1 MNLTTRLAHSQTVR
15 LARENTAKRKPSRKS
30 NESGS
35 HARHT
40 LRLTVARA
48 GSVCVRVGA
57 RSAMDFF
64 KSVSARV
71 GDVAKNVGDLLLD
84 SDSESEA
91 DERSERTRRGGDDAD
106 RGEGSGPGGRRSRA
120 GGDGVAERG
129 AGGASDSEGSEED
142 DGPLISEDV
151 WNTLRAAKD
160 RVARAAKTTVASV
173 SRDVAAAAE
182 TVRRDLGDL
191 SNLPGESTNEGP
203 VVFVGDAASE
213 YAAGGAG
220 GLGVSVESDD
230 DDDDGSDGD
239 GSLDPDVAETFERT
253 AEALENVGE
262 KVERFGAAVFQNAG
276 RLFDKIVDTFEE
288 GDEDRGEGAAAPP
301 GSYGVRARPKLVD
314 TTRVSGDSSSSLR
327 HRSPNTAAE
336 TPDSVF
342 DKKVAA
348 MQRDSS
354 TYCDEPAESE
364 AFATFA
370 KTFNASSDDVK
381 KKIHALLSTN
391 SFMKTM
397 SGRIVPAVVE
407 HDVFWSRY
415 FFRLRTLER
424 ERDGWEE
431 PLATKTLLE
440 PSGMKERP
448 AGTAAGAE
456 IKSGEKNAPGASA
469 DSTPFSD
476 SPERTSPE
484 TKVVGEDASGE
495 EEGEDARGEEE
506 EEEVKDEEEGT
517 LPASGKT
524 ETDTPSTEIV
534 HERVVVAGD
543 ETSDVGVASAPGHRR
558 VVSLATDDGT
568 VASDD
573 SLGKD
578 WTRVRDVESP
588 SSGRDEAVEAD
599 VRGAVHAAAD
609 EDEDDE
615 KIDAGGSADSTEA
628 AASPKHPAESSLSVA
643 KPPPEAKDTPGAEDD
658 SDLDEDWGMDSD

>member
-1 MNLTTRLAHSQTVR
+1 
-15 LARENTAKRKPSRKS
+15 
-30 NESGS
+30 
-35 HARHT
+35 
-40 LRLTVARA
+40 
-48 GSVCVRVGA
+48 
-57 RSAMDFF
+57 MDFF

-191 SNLPGESTNEGP
+191 SNLPGESTNERP

-230 DDDDGSDGD
+230 DDDDDDAGSDGD

-288 GDEDRGEGAAAPP
+288 DDEDRGQGAAAPP

-327 HRSPNTAAE
+327 HRSPNTAAD

-342 DKKVAA
+342 EKKVAA

-370 KTFNASSDDVK
+370 KTFDASSDDVK
-381 KKIHALLSTN
+381 KKIDQLLSTN

-431 PLATKTLLE
+431 PLPTNDLLE
-440 PSGMKERP
+440 LSGVKEPP

-456 IKSGEKNAPGASA
+456 KKSGEENAPDASA

-476 SPERTSPE
+476 SPERTSLE
-484 TKVVGEDASGE
+484 TKVVGEGAEGAAVE

-506 EEEVKDEEEGT
+506 EEEEEDEEEGT

-524 ETDTPSTEIV
+524 ETDTLSTEIV

-543 ETSDVGVASAPGHRR
+543 ETSDDGVASAPGHRR

-615 KIDAGGSADSTEA
+615 KIDAGGSAESTDA
-628 AASPKHPAESSLSVA
+628 AAESEKRTAESSLSVA
-643 KPPPEAKDTPGAEDD
+643 KPPPEAKDTPGVLED

>member
-1 MNLTTRLAHSQTVR
+1 
-15 LARENTAKRKPSRKS
+15 
-30 NESGS
+30 
-35 HARHT
+35 
-40 LRLTVARA
+40 
-48 GSVCVRVGA
+48 
-57 RSAMDFF
+57 MDFF

-106 RGEGSGPGGRRSRA
+106 RGEGSGSGGRRSRA
-120 GGDGVAERG
+120 RGDGVADG
-129 AGGASDSEGSEED
+129 DASDPGASDSEGFEED

-191 SNLPGESTNEGP
+191 SNLPGESTNHSAP

-220 GLGVSVESDD
+220 GLGVSVESDVD
-230 DDDDGSDGD
+230 DDDNDGGSDGD

-288 GDEDRGEGAAAPP
+288 EDDDRGDGDADLRR
-301 GSYGVRARPKLVD
+301 SRGVPSRPNLASS
-314 TTRVSGDSSSSLR
+314 TTRRSDSSSSLR
-327 HRSPNTAAE
+327 HRPPRTAD
-336 TPDSVF
+336 TPDQVF
-342 DKKVAA
+342 EKRVAA

-354 TYCDEPAESE
+354 TYCDEPADAS

-370 KTFNASSDDVK
+370 KTFDASSDDTK
-381 KKIHALLSTN
+381 KQIDQLLATN
-391 SFMKTM
+391 SFMKVM

-415 FFRLRTLER
+415 FFRLRALER

-431 PLATKTLLE
+431 PLPTNDAE
-440 PSGMKERP
+440 PSGMEETP
-448 AGTAAGAE
+448 AGTAADA
-456 IKSGEKNAPGASA
+456 KRGENDAPDASA
-469 DSTPFSD
+469 SPGFADSAPSSD
-476 SPERTSPE
+476 SPGRTSPE
-484 TKVVGEDASGE
+484 EQVVGEGDADE
-495 EEGEDARGEEE
+495 EEEEDARIGEEE
-506 EEEVKDEEEGT
+506 EEEDEEEEEEGT
-517 LPASGKT
+517 LPRGKT
-524 ETDTPSTEIV
+524 ETNTLAVEIV
-534 HERVVVAGD
+534 RERVVVAGD
-543 ETSDVGVASAPGHRR
+543 GDDDGASAPGHRR

-588 SSGRDEAVEAD
+588 SSSGLDLGEAD
-599 VRGAVHAAAD
+599 DARRGAAED
-609 EDEDDE
+609 EDEAAAEDAAEDE
-615 KIDAGGSADSTEA
+615 AEDAALVAGGSEDSTDA
-628 AASPKHPAESSLSVA
+628 AAKNVSSRKRSAESSLSVA
-643 KPPPEAKDTPGAEDD
+643 KPPPDPEKAKDTPVAEED

>member
-1 MNLTTRLAHSQTVR
+1 
-15 LARENTAKRKPSRKS
+15 
-30 NESGS
+30 
-35 HARHT
+35 
-40 LRLTVARA
+40 
-48 GSVCVRVGA
+48 
-57 RSAMDFF
+57 MDFF

-160 RVARAAKTTVASV
+160 RVAQAAKTTVASV

-191 SNLPGESTNEGP
+191 SNLPGESANEGP

-230 DDDDGSDGD
+230 DDDDDDDDAGSDGD

-288 GDEDRGEGAAAPP
+288 DDEDRGQGAAAPP

-327 HRSPNTAAE
+327 HRSPNTAAD

-370 KTFNASSDDVK
+370 KTFDASSDDVK
-381 KKIHALLSTN
+381 KQIDQLLSTN

-431 PLATKTLLE
+431 PLATKTLVE
-440 PSGMKERP
+440 PSGMEEPP

-456 IKSGEKNAPGASA
+456 SGDAPDASASPGANP

-484 TKVVGEDASGE
+484 TKVVGEGAEGARAKKRERTHAEKRKKRKKRMKRME
-495 EEGEDARGEEE
+495 ET
-506 EEEVKDEEEGT
+506 GT
-517 LPASGKT
+517 NCTL
-524 ETDTPSTEIV
+524 STEIV

-543 ETSDVGVASAPGHRR
+543 ETSDDGVAGEAPGHRR

-599 VRGAVHAAAD
+599 VRGAVHANAD

-615 KIDAGGSADSTEA
+615 KIDAGGSAESTDA
-628 AASPKHPAESSLSVA
+628 AAESEKRTAESSLSVA
-643 KPPPEAKDTPGAEDD
+643 QPPPEAKDTPGVLED

>member
-1 MNLTTRLAHSQTVR
+1 
-15 LARENTAKRKPSRKS
+15 
-30 NESGS
+30 
-35 HARHT
+35 
-40 LRLTVARA
+40 
-48 GSVCVRVGA
+48 
-57 RSAMDFF
+57 MDFF

-106 RGEGSGPGGRRSRA
+106 RGEGSGSGGRRSRA
-120 GGDGVAERG
+120 RGDGVAEGG
-129 AGGASDSEGSEED
+129 AATFGASDSEGSEED

-191 SNLPGESTNEGP
+191 SNLPGESTNHSAP

-220 GLGVSVESDD
+220 GLGVSVESDVD
-230 DDDDGSDGD
+230 DDDNDGGSDGD

-288 GDEDRGEGAAAPP
+288 DDDDRGDGDAD
-301 GSYGVRARPKLVD
+301 SRRSRGVPSRPNLASSRPNLASS
-314 TTRVSGDSSSSLR
+314 TTRRSDSSSSLR
-327 HRSPNTAAE
+327 HRPPRTAD
-336 TPDSVF
+336 TPDQVF
-342 DKKVAA
+342 EKRVAA

-354 TYCDEPAESE
+354 TYCDEPADAS

-370 KTFNASSDDVK
+370 KTFDASSDDTK
-381 KKIHALLSTN
+381 KQIDQLLATN
-391 SFMKTM
+391 SFMKVM

-415 FFRLRTLER
+415 FFRLRALER

-431 PLATKTLLE
+431 PLPTNDAE
-440 PSGMKERP
+440 PSGMEETP
-448 AGTAAGAE
+448 AGTAADA
-456 IKSGEKNAPGASA
+456 KRGENDAPDASA
-469 DSTPFSD
+469 SPGFADSAPSSD
-476 SPERTSPE
+476 SPGRTSPE
-484 TKVVGEDASGE
+484 EQVVGEGDADE
-495 EEGEDARGEEE
+495 EEEEDARIGEEE
-506 EEEVKDEEEGT
+506 EEDEEEEEEGT
-517 LPASGKT
+517 LPRGKT
-524 ETDTPSTEIV
+524 ETNTLAVEIV
-534 HERVVVAGD
+534 RERVVVAGD
-543 ETSDVGVASAPGHRR
+543 GDDDGGSAPGHRR

-588 SSGRDEAVEAD
+588 SSSGLDLGEAD
-599 VRGAVHAAAD
+599 RKIAAA
-609 EDEDDE
+609 EGEAEGEAKDDALV
-615 KIDAGGSADSTEA
+615 AGGSEASTDA
-628 AASPKHPAESSLSVA
+628 AAKKFSSRSKRSAESSLSVA
-643 KPPPEAKDTPGAEDD
+643 KPPDPEKAKDTPGAEED

>member
-1 MNLTTRLAHSQTVR
+1 
-15 LARENTAKRKPSRKS
+15 
-30 NESGS
+30 
-35 HARHT
+35 
-40 LRLTVARA
+40 
-48 GSVCVRVGA
+48 
-57 RSAMDFF
+57 MDFF

-160 RVARAAKTTVASV
+160 RVAQAAKTTVASV

-230 DDDDGSDGD
+230 DDAGSDGD

-288 GDEDRGEGAAAPP
+288 DDEDRGQGAAAPP
-301 GSYGVRARPKLVD
+301 GSYGVPLSDRNSLTRREFPEILPLRFGTDRPTRRRTLPTRFSTRKSPRCRGTRRRTATNPRSRRLSRRSRRRSTRRA
-314 TTRVSGDSSSSLR
+314 TTL
-327 HRSPNTAAE
+327 
-336 TPDSVF
+336 
-342 DKKVAA
+342 KK
-348 MQRDSS
+348 RL
-354 TYCDEPAESE
+354 TNFCR
-364 AFATFA
+364 
-370 KTFNASSDDVK
+370 
-381 KKIHALLSTN
+381 TN

-397 SGRIVPAVVE
+397 SSRIVPAVVE

-440 PSGMKERP
+440 PSGMEERP

-456 IKSGEKNAPGASA
+456 SGEENAPDASA

-484 TKVVGEDASGE
+484 TKVVGEGASGE

-506 EEEVKDEEEGT
+506 EEEEEDEEEGT
-517 LPASGKT
+517 LPASAKT
-524 ETDTPSTEIV
+524 ETVLRLRRSFTSASSSPATTPPTTASPEKRPATDASFPWPRTTARSRPTTASGRTGRACATSSRRHQGGMRRWRRTFAEPFTRTPTKTKTTRKSTKRGVRRSRRTRRRSPRSARRSLLCLWRNRRPRRPLRAFWRIPTWTRTGAWTQTDAR
-534 HERVVVAGD
+534 ERVHLVPRAK
-543 ETSDVGVASAPGHRR
+543 RR
-558 VVSLATDDGT
+558 VVAPL
-568 VASDD
+568 
-573 SLGKD
+573 K
-578 WTRVRDVESP
+578 VRD
-588 SSGRDEAVEAD
+588 
-599 VRGAVHAAAD
+599 
-609 EDEDDE
+609 
-615 KIDAGGSADSTEA
+615 
-628 AASPKHPAESSLSVA
+628 
-643 KPPPEAKDTPGAEDD
+643 
-658 SDLDEDWGMDSD
+658 

>member
-1 MNLTTRLAHSQTVR
+1 
-15 LARENTAKRKPSRKS
+15 
-30 NESGS
+30 
-35 HARHT
+35 
-40 LRLTVARA
+40 
-48 GSVCVRVGA
+48 
-57 RSAMDFF
+57 MDFF

-160 RVARAAKTTVASV
+160 RVAQAAKTTVASV

-220 GLGVSVESDD
+220 GFGVSVESDD

-288 GDEDRGEGAAAPP
+288 GDEDRGEGAAPP

-327 HRSPNTAAE
+327 HRSPNTAAD

-431 PLATKTLLE
+431 PLATKTFLE

-484 TKVVGEDASGE
+484 TKVVGEDAAGE

-506 EEEVKDEEEGT
+506 EEDEEDEEDEEEGT
-517 LPASGKT
+517 L
-524 ETDTPSTEIV
+524 PSTEIV

-588 SSGRDEAVEAD
+588 SSGRDEAVEAN

-609 EDEDDE
+609 EDEDD
-615 KIDAGGSADSTEA
+615 KTIDAGGSEDSTEA

-658 SDLDEDWGMDSD
+658 SDLDEDWGMD

>member
-1 MNLTTRLAHSQTVR
+1 
-15 LARENTAKRKPSRKS
+15 
-30 NESGS
+30 
-35 HARHT
+35 
-40 LRLTVARA
+40 
-48 GSVCVRVGA
+48 
-57 RSAMDFF
+57 MDFF

-160 RVARAAKTTVASV
+160 RVAQAAKTTVASV

-230 DDDDGSDGD
+230 DDDDDDDAGSDGD

-288 GDEDRGEGAAAPP
+288 DDEDRGQGAAAPP

-327 HRSPNTAAE
+327 HRSPNTAAD

-342 DKKVAA
+342 EKKVAA

-381 KKIHALLSTN
+381 KKIDQLLSTN

-440 PSGMKERP
+440 PSGMEERP

-456 IKSGEKNAPGASA
+456 KKSGEKNAPGASA

-484 TKVVGEDASGE
+484 TKVVGEGASGE

-506 EEEVKDEEEGT
+506 EEEEEDEEDEEEGT
-517 LPASGKT
+517 L
-524 ETDTPSTEIV
+524 PSTEIV

-543 ETSDVGVASAPGHRR
+543 ETSDDGVAGEAPGHRR

-578 WTRVRDVESP
+578 WTRVRDVDSP

-609 EDEDDE
+609 EDEDDA
-615 KIDAGGSADSTEA
+615 IVAGGSADSTDA
-628 AASPKHPAESSLSVA
+628 AAESEKRTAESSLSVA
-643 KPPPEAKDTPGAEDD
+643 KPPPEAKDTPGVLED